1 MSHKFI
7 LRMLLSVTAFL
18 MFSTLASAAPANTG
32 QTKGTFVKPSQP
44 TDESDWKPHVGAVLG
59 MTNPEGNFD
68 SAVQYGVDIGFQPY
82 IPFGA
87 GIEISTGVSDRTN
100 VGVREDLRRTLAL
113 ARGTYNLGGTLPV
126 IRYSYV
132 GGAIGP
138 VIDSNSPY
146 NGVHLGLAPL
156 IGFDIP
162 LRDVTQKSLSLGMNA
177 KYIFVNDAAPDTFA
191 LNGIVK
197 YWF

>member
-1 MSHKFI
+1 MSHKLI
-7 LRMLLSVTAFL
+7 LRTLLGMTTL
-18 MFSTLASAAPANTG
+18 LLYSTLASAATENTG
-32 QTKGTFVKPSQP
+32 QTSRTFVKPTEPVNQ
-44 TDESDWKPHVGAVLG
+44 SDWKPHIGAMIG
-59 MTNPEGNFD
+59 MANPEGNFD
-68 SAVQYGVDIGFQPY
+68 SAFQYGIDIGFQPY

-87 GIEISTGVSDRTN
+87 GIEISTGQSDRDN
-100 VGVREDLRRTLAL
+100 NGRHENLRRTQAL
-113 ARGTYNLGGTLPV
+113 ARATYNFGGTIPV
-126 IRYSYV
+126 IRHSYF
-132 GGAIGP
+132 GGALGP

-146 NGVHLGLAPL
+146 EGVHLGVAPL

-162 LRDVTQKSLSLGMNA
+162 LREVTQKSLSLGMNA